1 MKRKISAILAAD
13 VAGYTKLVADDEE
26 ETIRR
31 LTKYRETFADLVSH
45 SDGRIFNTAGDAILA
60 EFGSAVDA
68 VRCAIDVQES
78 LRTRN
83 AAYPASR
90 QMAFRIGISIGD
102 VIERDG
108 DLLGDGV
115 NVASR
120 LEGLAPPGGICISRS
135 VYEQVAN
142 KISVDFADIGL
153 QQVKNIPNPVHVY
166 RIEGSAEKRTSR
178 RPFALDMN
186 LASILMLGVAIFM
199 VCLTMGVVYLTL
211 PGREA
216 AKTWE
221 KIKDT
226 TNIATYEAFIAR
238 YKDSFY
244 TDLARVRIQE
254 LKKQE
259 AATQKAE
266 AKQQADA
273 VALKIK
279 TDEEALA
286 KQAEARRREE
296 VRLASERKAAE
307 RTTREANLGAAERA
321 RPTGNQP
328 VPDSK
333 LVYQAAQLFAD
344 VFNCIRANY
353 PEKVDEAALLSRAS
367 GPLLE
372 KFPGIFENTD
382 LDAKIRGLDPSRL
395 NGTSE
400 LLAEIF
406 ASVLKQY
413 GRTADPEV
421 LLESMLN
428 GVLKGLDAQTYYLRP
443 ERYRSFQAAS
453 KGEFGGVGLEI
464 RAENGLFKVVA
475 RIDDSPAAKLDLRP
489 GDQITAIDGSSLDG
503 LTLEQVVGALRGP
516 LKSPV
521 TVTIQRKGTDQLF
534 YFNLVRDLIHAN
546 PVKARLEG
554 DVIYIKLS
562 TFNEQ
567 SRPSLQQSIHTIKK
581 AAGDHVKGYILDL
594 RNNSGGLLDSAISVA
609 DEFLDKG
616 TIATIKRR
624 GQNDLDR
631 RTAQPGDIADGRAM
645 IVLVNGRTGSGAEI
659 VAAALQDHKRAQ
671 VIGTRTLGKGSIQT
685 VYPFGEQG
693 ALRLT
698 TQYIFSP
705 SGKALE
711 NAGVSPDVV
720 IEQDAAGAGHDAPF
734 DDALARLRRA
744 Q

>member
-13 VAGYTKLVADDEE
+13 VAGYSKLVADDEE

-45 SDGRIFNTAGDAILA
+45 SGGRIFNTAGDAILA

-90 QMAFRIGISIGD
+90 QMAFRIGITIGD

-135 VYEQVAN
+135 VYEQVAT
-142 KISVDFADIGL
+142 KISVEFADIGL

-166 RIEGSAEKRTSR
+166 RIEGSAEKRTDR
-178 RPFALDMN
+178 GPFALDMN
-186 LASILMLGVAIFM
+186 FASILMLGAAIFM
-199 VCLTMGVVYLTL
+199 VCLTVGVVYLTMS
-211 PGREA
+211 GREA
-216 AKTWE
+216 AKTWD

-226 TNIATYEAFIAR
+226 TNIATYEAFIAHH
-238 YKDSFY
+238 KDSFY

-254 LKKQE
+254 LKKQ
-259 AATQKAE
+259 QAE
-266 AKQQADA
+266 ARQQEDA
-273 VALKIK
+273 AANKIK
-279 TDEEALA
+279 TDQEALTKA
-286 KQAEARRREE
+286 QAEARRQEE
-296 VRLASERKAAE
+296 ERLEAKRKAE
-307 RTTREANLGAAERA
+307 RATQEAKHEAAERA
-321 RPTGNQP
+321 RPAG
-328 VPDSK
+328 

-344 VFNCIRANY
+344 VFNCIQTNY
-353 PEKVDEAALLSRAS
+353 PEKPDEKALLSRAS
-367 GPLLE
+367 GPLLD

-382 LDAKIRGLDPSRL
+382 LDAKIAGLDPSRA

-400 LLAEIF
+400 ILAEIF
-406 ASVLKQY
+406 ASILKLY
-413 GRTADPEV
+413 GRTADPQV

-428 GVLKGLDAQTYYLRP
+428 VILKGLDAQTYYLRP
-443 ERYRSFQAAS
+443 ERYRSFQAAT

-464 RAENGLFKVVA
+464 RGENGLFKVVA

-489 GDQITAIDGSSLDG
+489 GDVITAIDGGALDG
-503 LTLEQVVGALRGP
+503 FTLEQVVAALRGP
-516 LKSPV
+516 LETPV
-521 TVTIQRKGTDQLF
+521 AVTIQRKGADRPL
-534 YFNLVRDLIHAN
+534 YFNLVRDLIRAN

-567 SRPSLQQSIHTIKK
+567 SGPSLQQAIQNLKNATRERL
-581 AAGDHVKGYILDL
+581 KGYILDL
-594 RNNSGGLLDSAISVA
+594 RNNSGGLLNSAISVA
-609 DEFLDKG
+609 DDFLDKG
-616 TIATIKRR
+616 TIVSIR
-624 GQNDLDR
+624 GRAQNALDR
-631 RTAQPGDIADGRAM
+631 RIAQSGDIADGQPM
-645 IVLVNGRTGSGAEI
+645 VLLVNGGTASGAEI
-659 VAAALQDHKRAQ
+659 VAAALQEHKRAL

-685 VYPFGEQG
+685 IYPFGELG

-698 TQYIFSP
+698 TQYMFSP

-711 NAGVSPDVV
+711 TVGVSPDLL

-734 DDALARLRRA
+734 EEALVRLRAGRP